1 MKKISLAAICQT
13 SLQQL
18 GIIALTFSCAVSALA
33 QNNCDS
39 NASLINPVTLAHSG
53 IGGTGAAQSGIGGTG
68 LHDGGMGGTGNPQG
82 GIGGTGSI
90 ANDGG
95 IGGTGIVGVITGFA
109 SICVNGIEIHY
120 SPGTTI
126 SMDGQPASAGELAVG
141 QVVAARA
148 LGTGDK
154 LTARN
159 IAVIH
164 AAVGPVSHFD
174 AAKGEMQ
181 VLGQTVRIGQGGE
194 HGNFSHL
201 KNGDWVQVSGHRLS
215 SGTIAASRVET
226 IAPRAEARLNGHIT
240 QIDEQGIEVNGT
252 RIHHDAKLMPQGLAK
267 GMEVSI
273 AGRWDGLQMKAHQV
287 QAEPT
292 RQSIGNVDH
301 VVIEGY
307 VNAVDGK
314 ELNLSNRIVTLDPGS
329 PVSGNA
335 RSDLRLDQ
343 RIQISGRPGADQRIN
358 PERIE
363 LKQEVP
369 VQLQIL
375 ERIDSDGFDTSDRG
389 KKNNSG
395 AEHEAKSIQSNKNEQ
410 NQGGGSGSGSDHKGE
425 LKKDTDGHSGKNHA
439 SGGDSHAK
447 DAAIPAGRDEK
458 TDHSGSSG
466 SSHGEKPQD
475 NRADNLSGHGSADK
489 PEKSTEGPD
498 RPERPSDHKDNLRDI
513 DKPDRD
519 HNRDREPAPDKDHAL
534 DRSHTLDRDHVPDR
548 DHVLD
553 RDQIRDHSGHRDRDF
568 SHRDRDLDR

>member
-1 MKKISLAAICQT
+1 MPLT
-13 SLQQL
+13 Y
-18 GIIALTFSCAVSALA
+18 ALF
-33 QNNCDS
+33 
-39 NASLINPVTLAHSG
+39 
-53 IGGTGAAQSGIGGTG
+53 
-68 LHDGGMGGTGNPQG
+68 
-82 GIGGTGSI
+82 
-90 ANDGG
+90 
-95 IGGTGIVGVITGFA
+95 
-109 SICVNGIEIHY
+109 
-120 SPGTTI
+120 
-126 SMDGQPASAGELAVG
+126 
-141 QVVAARA
+141 
-148 LGTGDK
+148 
-154 LTARN
+154 
-159 IAVIH
+159 
-164 AAVGPVSHFD
+164 
-174 AAKGEMQ
+174 
-181 VLGQTVRIGQGGE
+181 
-194 HGNFSHL
+194 
-201 KNGDWVQVSGHRLS
+201 
-215 SGTIAASRVET
+215 
-226 IAPRAEARLNGHIT
+226 APRAEARLNGHIT

-252 RIHHDAKLMPQGLAK
+252 RIHHDAKLIPQGLAK

-307 VNAVDGK
+307 VHAVDGK
-314 ELNLSNRIVTLDPGS
+314 ELNLSNRIVTLDSGS

-447 DAAIPAGRDEK
+447 DAAIRAGRDEK

-475 NRADNLSGHGSADK
+475 NRADNLSGHGSVDK
-489 PEKSTEGPD
+489 PEKPTEGSD

-534 DRSHTLDRDHVPDR
+534 DRSHTLDRDYVPDR

>member
-1 MKKISLAAICQT
+1 MKKISLAAICQA
-13 SLQQL
+13 SLHQF
-18 GIIALTFSCAVSALA
+18 GMIALTFLCAVSAFA
-33 QNNCDS
+33 KNNCDD
-39 NASLINPVTLAHSG
+39 NASLINPVMLTHSG
-53 IGGTGAAQSGIGGTG
+53 IGGTGAAQSGVGGTG

-120 SPGTTI
+120 SSGTTI
-126 SMDGQPASAGELAVG
+126 SMDGQPASADELAVG
-141 QVVAARA
+141 QIVAARA

-174 AAKGEMQ
+174 TTKGEMQ

-194 HGNFSHL
+194 HSSLSNL
-201 KNGDWVQVSGHRLS
+201 KTGDWVQVSGHRLS

-267 GMEVSI
+267 GMEISI

-307 VNAVDGK
+307 IHALEGK

-329 PVSGNA
+329 PVSGNV

-375 ERIDSDGFDTSDRG
+375 ERIGNDGIDTSDRG

-395 AEHEAKSIQSNKNEQ
+395 TEPEAKSIHGDKSDQ
-410 NQGGGSGSGSDHKGE
+410 NQGGGSGSGHKGE
-425 LKKDTDGHSGKNHA
+425 LKKDTDSNSGKDHT
-439 SGGDSHAK
+439 SGGGSHGKDTTIAPDSDQK
-447 DAAIPAGRDEK
+447 IDRP
-458 TDHSGSSG
+458 SSSG
-466 SSHGEKPQD
+466 KDHDEKPQD
-475 NRADNLSGHGSADK
+475 SREQNLSGHGSADK
-489 PEKSTEGPD
+489 PEKPSEGAD
-498 RPERPSDHKDNLRDI
+498 RLEKSSDHKDNLRDI
-513 DKPDRD
+513 DTPDRD
-519 HNRDREPAPDKDHAL
+519 HNRDRDHTLDKDHAL
-534 DRSHTLDRDHVPDR
+534 DRSHTLDRDHV
-548 DHVLD
+548 LD
-553 RDQIRDHSGHRDRDF
+553 RDQIRDHSDHRDRDF

>member
-1 MKKISLAAICQT
+1 
-13 SLQQL
+13 
-18 GIIALTFSCAVSALA
+18 
-33 QNNCDS
+33 
-39 NASLINPVTLAHSG
+39 
-53 IGGTGAAQSGIGGTG
+53 
-68 LHDGGMGGTGNPQG
+68 
-82 GIGGTGSI
+82 
-90 ANDGG
+90 
-95 IGGTGIVGVITGFA
+95 
-109 SICVNGIEIHY
+109 
-120 SPGTTI
+120 
-126 SMDGQPASAGELAVG
+126 MDGQPTTARELAVG

-164 AAVGPVSHFD
+164 AAIGPVSHFD

-181 VLGQTVRIGQGGE
+181 VLDQTVRIGQGGE
-194 HGNFSHL
+194 HSSLSNL
-201 KNGDWVQVSGHRLS
+201 KTGDWVQVSGHRLS

-240 QIDEQGIEVNGT
+240 QIDEQGIEVNGI

-307 VNAVDGK
+307 IHALEGK

-329 PVSGNA
+329 PVAGNP

-375 ERIDSDGFDTSDRG
+375 ERIGNDGIDTSDHG

-395 AEHEAKSIQSNKNEQ
+395 NEHEAKSIQSNKSEQ
-410 NQGGGSGSGSDHKGE
+410 NRGSGSGSDHKGE
-425 LKKDTDGHSGKNHA
+425 LKKNTGDHSGKSHA

-447 DAAIPAGRDEK
+447 DAAIPASREEK

-466 SSHGEKPQD
+466 SDHGEKPQD
-475 NRADNLSGHGSADK
+475 NREQNLSGHGSVDK
-489 PEKSTEGPD
+489 PEKPTEMPD
-498 RPERPSDHKDNLRDI
+498 RSDRPSDHKDNLRDI
-513 DKPDRD
+513 D
-519 HNRDREPAPDKDHAL
+519 
-534 DRSHTLDRDHVPDR
+534 TPDR

-553 RDQIRDHSGHRDRDF
+553 RDQIRDHSGHQDRDF

>member
-1 MKKISLAAICQT
+1 MKKISLAAICQA
-13 SLQQL
+13 SLHQC
-18 GIIALTFSCAVSALA
+18 GIIALTFLCAISAFA

-39 NASLINPVTLAHSG
+39 NASLVNPAILAHSG
-53 IGGTGAAQSGIGGTG
+53 IGGTGAAQSGVGGTG

-82 GIGGTGSI
+82 GIGGTGNI
-90 ANDGG
+90 ADDGG

-109 SICVNGIEIHY
+109 SICVNGVEIQY

-126 SMDGQPASAGELAVG
+126 SMDGQPTTAGELAVG
-141 QVVAARA
+141 QVIAARA

-174 AAKGEMQ
+174 TTKGEIQ

-194 HGNFSHL
+194 QANFSHL

-307 VNAVDGK
+307 IHALEGK

-329 PVSGNA
+329 PVSGNV

-375 ERIDSDGFDTSDRG
+375 ERIGNDGIDTSDHG

-395 AEHEAKSIQSNKNEQ
+395 NEHEAKSLQNNKSEQ
-410 NQGGGSGSGSDHKGE
+410 NQDSGSGSAHKSE
-425 LKKDTDGHSGKNHA
+425 LKKDTGDHSGKNHA

-447 DAAIPAGRDEK
+447 DAAIPASRDEK

-466 SSHGEKPQD
+466 RDHGEKPQD
-475 NRADNLSGHGSADK
+475 NREQNLSGHGSADK
-489 PEKSTEGPD
+489 PEKSMEGPD
-498 RPERPSDHKDNLRDI
+498 RSDRPSNHKDNLRDI
-513 DKPDRD
+513 DTPDRD
-519 HNRDREPAPDKDHAL
+519 NNRDRDHI
-534 DRSHTLDRDHVPDR
+534 PDR

-553 RDQIRDHSGHRDRDF
+553 RDQIRDHSGHQDRDF

>member
-13 SLQQL
+13 SLRQF
-18 GIIALTFSCAVSALA
+18 GIIALTFSCAVSAFA

-39 NASLINPVTLAHSG
+39 NASLVNPAILAHSG

-82 GIGGTGSI
+82 GIGGTGNI
-90 ANDGG
+90 ADDGG

-109 SICVNGIEIHY
+109 SICVNGIEIQY

-126 SMDGQPASAGELAVG
+126 SMDGQPTTARELAVG

-159 IAVIH
+159 IAVTH
-164 AAVGPVSHFD
+164 AAIGPVSHFD

-194 HGNFSHL
+194 HSNFSHL
-201 KNGDWVQVSGHRLS
+201 RNGDWVQVSGHRLS

-307 VNAVDGK
+307 IHALDGK
-314 ELNLSNRIVTLDPGS
+314 ELNLSNRIVTLDPSS
-329 PVSGNA
+329 PVAGNA

-363 LKQEVP
+363 LKQEMP

-375 ERIDSDGFDTSDRG
+375 ERIGNDGIDTSDRD

-395 AEHEAKSIQSNKNEQ
+395 NEHEAKSIQSNKSEQ
-410 NQGGGSGSGSDHKGE
+410 NQDSGSGSDHKVE
-425 LKKDTDGHSGKNHA
+425 LKKDTGDHSGKSHT

-447 DAAIPAGRDEK
+447 DAAIPSSHDEK

-466 SSHGEKPQD
+466 SNHGEKPQD
-475 NRADNLSGHGSADK
+475 NREQNLSGHGSVDK
-489 PEKSTEGPD
+489 PEKPTEMPD
-498 RPERPSDHKDNLRDI
+498 RSERPSDFKDNLRDI
-513 DKPDRD
+513 DTPDRD
-519 HNRDREPAPDKDHAL
+519 NNRDRDHI
-534 DRSHTLDRDHVPDR
+534 PDR

-553 RDQIRDHSGHRDRDF
+553 RDQIRDHSGHQDRDF
-568 SHRDRDLDR
+568 SHRDRDFDR